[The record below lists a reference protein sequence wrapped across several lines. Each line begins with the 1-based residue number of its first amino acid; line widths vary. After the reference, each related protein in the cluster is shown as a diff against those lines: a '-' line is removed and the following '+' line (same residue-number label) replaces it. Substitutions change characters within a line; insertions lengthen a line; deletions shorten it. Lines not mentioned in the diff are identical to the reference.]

1 MQPNHLRYCGK
12 YDRQFGEVNED
23 NRLHGRG
30 IDIWSSGAIC
40 IGYFENDLQSTG
52 NYIVILNYGR
62 FDVGEKYKKEG
73 GRGNRGTQYNTD
85 GTEEKY
91 DFEI

>member
-40 IGYFENDLQSTG
+40 IGYFENDL
-52 NYIVILNYGR
+52 
-62 FDVGEKYKKEG
+62 
-73 GRGNRGTQYNTD
+73 
-85 GTEEKY
+85 
-91 DFEI
+91 